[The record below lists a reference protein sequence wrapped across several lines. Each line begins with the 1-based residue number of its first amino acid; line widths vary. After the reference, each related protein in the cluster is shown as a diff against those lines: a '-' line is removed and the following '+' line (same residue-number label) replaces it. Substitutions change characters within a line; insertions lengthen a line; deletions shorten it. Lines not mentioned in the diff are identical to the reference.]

1 MKKLKF
7 AGIIALIIIA
17 FTALSL
23 TGCPTEPDAPPT
35 YTVWTDVITYTEFSN
50 TFQTTLTDGYYARM
64 ELPDAQWNQLSPSL
78 TNEGKHNWTENQLYN
93 YFIGRGFGSTEA
105 NQQKSWL
112 LTIKHGFIAS
122 RTGST
127 VYLLLK

>member
-1 MKKLKF
+1 MKKLRF
-7 AGIIALIIIA
+7 AGIIALIIV

-23 TGCPTEPDAPPT
+23 TGCPTESDDPT
-35 YTVWTDVITYTEFSN
+35 YTVWTDVTTYTEFYN
-50 TFQTTLTDGYYARM
+50 VFQTTLSDGYYVRI

-78 TNEGKHNWTENQLYN
+78 TNEGKHNWTEDQLYN

-112 LTIKHGFIAS
+112 ITIKHGFIAS
-122 RTGST
+122 RTGSI
-127 VYLLLK
+127 VDLLLK